1 MYNDFKFL
9 DVVLMASPYQE
20 NISLQQGL
28 ICDMFIGH
36 YITQK

>member
-28 ICDMFIGH
+28 MCDMFIGLCT
-36 YITQK
+36 TQK